1 MNIQLSSK
9 LRQHLPCTVRCQN
22 LQLNIRHEGRQ
33 PDICILIE
41 LNKALP
47 IHIHIANST
56 SHSTTSHSTTSHCQQ
71 VIITSHIHMPA
82 HLGRADDD
90 SMGETWMDDDG

>member
-1 MNIQLSSK
+1 M
-9 LRQHLPCTVRCQN
+9 VRCQN

-47 IHIHIANST
+47 IHIHILEILPL
-56 SHSTTSHSTTSHCQQ
+56 
-71 VIITSHIHMPA
+71 VITTSHIHMPA
-82 HLGRADDD
+82 HLARADDD
-90 SMGETWMDDDG
+90 SVGGRYVDGR